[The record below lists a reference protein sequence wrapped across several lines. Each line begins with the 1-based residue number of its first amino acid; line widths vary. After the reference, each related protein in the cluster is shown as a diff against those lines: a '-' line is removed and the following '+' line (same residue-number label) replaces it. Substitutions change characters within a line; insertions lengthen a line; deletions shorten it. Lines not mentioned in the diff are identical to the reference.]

1 MKFIKVSAEES
12 GIHTLPLVT
21 LQGIWSKAASL
32 LEGENTI
39 TPVPG
44 KDRKA
49 CAVISY
55 HSDVPHIVQP
65 KGNGRYICDSH
76 CPQWNSSRIC
86 SHIIAVASLNDSL
99 EEFLDWYV
107 RSAS

>member
-39 TPVPG
+39 TPV
-44 KDRKA
+44 A
-49 CAVISY
+49 W
-55 HSDVPHIVQP
+55 
-65 KGNGRYICDSH
+65 KGQESLCCHFI
-76 CPQWNSSRIC
+76 PQ
-86 SHIIAVASLNDSL
+86 V
-99 EEFLDWYV
+99 
-107 RSAS
+107 